1 MPERGEVASPGSQA
15 GVQALHLLR
24 CVLHPPWSRFVSLL
38 SSENR
43 GQGAD
48 FSVAP
53 VLKLP

>member
-24 CVLHPPWSRFVSLL
+24 RVLHPPWSHFVSLL

-43 GQGAD
+43 GQRAD